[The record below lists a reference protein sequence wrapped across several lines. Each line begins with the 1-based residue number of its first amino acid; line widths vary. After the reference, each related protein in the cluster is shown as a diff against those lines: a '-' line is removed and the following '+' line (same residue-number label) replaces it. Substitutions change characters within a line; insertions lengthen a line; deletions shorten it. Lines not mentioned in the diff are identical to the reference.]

1 MKEKD
6 VIVALAAQFADS
18 ARQRNERFSSDAEIL
33 ELGETLLAVTVDDY
47 SAEDRMSGDD
57 PAQLGWNLITATVSD
72 LLAVGA
78 APRFALNSF
87 VASPAM
93 DEAYLRTLA
102 SGMQQALTA
111 SGAHMAGGDIGTG
124 ADWRFTGVALGE
136 FLSGQAPLSRRV
148 ACEAGAVVATGAFGD
163 ANLFAA
169 AGLLA
174 GMLVMAPRFEVRL
187 AESAALA
194 ALTVPAGCM
203 DTSDGL
209 VNVLET
215 MCDLDPALRI
225 ELDLASVPLA
235 PGVKAA
241 AGAMRIPPETFLMG
255 SAGEYELVALV
266 PTDAVEEIVRAGW
279 QRIGSFDRRSPGG
292 LIFRRDEDL
301 IAHPGLPDPRDAGSF
316 EAYCAQL
323 IDLSRALFEE
333 RRRP

>member
-6 VIVALAAQFADS
+6 VIVALAGQFAGS
-18 ARQRNERFSSDAEIL
+18 ARQHNECFTSDAEIL
-33 ELGETLLAVTVDDY
+33 ELDGRLLAVTVDDY

-78 APRFALNSF
+78 TPRFALNSF

-93 DEAYLRTLA
+93 DEAYLRALA

-111 SGAHMAGGDIGTG
+111 CGAHMAGGDIGTG

-136 FLSGQAPLSRRV
+136 FRSGQAPMSRRT

-174 GMLVMAPRFEVRL
+174 GMSVAAPRFEVRL
-187 AESAALA
+187 AESAVLTAPA
-194 ALTVPAGCM
+194 ACM

-209 VNVLET
+209 VNALET

-225 ELDLASVPLA
+225 ELDLAAVSLA
-235 PGVKAA
+235 PGVTAA
-241 AGAMRIPPETFLMG
+241 AGAMHIPPETFLMG

-266 PTDAVEEIVRAGW
+266 PNEAACPGW
-279 QRIGSFDRRSPGG
+279 RRIGSFDKHARGG
-292 LIFRRDEDL
+292 LFFRREEEL

-323 IDLSRALFEE
+323 IDLARALFEA